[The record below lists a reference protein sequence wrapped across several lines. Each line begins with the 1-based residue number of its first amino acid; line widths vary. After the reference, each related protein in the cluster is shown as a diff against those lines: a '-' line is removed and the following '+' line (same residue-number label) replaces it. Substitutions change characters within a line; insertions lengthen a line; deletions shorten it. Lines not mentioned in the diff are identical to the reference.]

1 MTLISTKMF
10 LFSVPGESLSDTLIL
25 EFNLAGSGECFGRKF
40 IFIPI
45 KEINNYIKE
54 RKGEKKKRKPH
65 EKIKFK
71 N

>member
-1 MTLISTKMF
+1 MTLISTKIF

-54 RKGEKKKRKPH
+54 RKGEKEKKTAR
-65 EKIKFK
+65 EDKI
-71 N
+71 